1 MSKGLAPVRP
11 LMLTAVP
18 AVLGVVGGILA
29 VRFVGDGNGQVLK
42 PPFLGALLPLVLL
55 TRGLAL
61 GVDPW
66 LGVRQRSEALEFLG
80 GAGAVLLLLGL
91 GTSAGGAFCAIPALA
106 IWLWASVSW
115 TQYHL
120 PPFRNGVWFACASLV
135 GGWGGLLIAY
145 GQG

>member
-1 MSKGLAPVRP
+1 MGTAKCSNPLPRGPTALA
-11 LMLTAVP
+11 L
-18 AVLGVVGGILA
+18 
-29 VRFVGDGNGQVLK
+29 
-42 PPFLGALLPLVLL
+42 LL

>member
-1 MSKGLAPVRP
+1 MSEGLAPVRP

-61 GVDPW
+61 GADPW

-91 GTSAGGAFCAIPALA
+91 GTSAGGAFCAIPALGPA
-106 IWLWASVSW
+106 
-115 TQYHL
+115 
-120 PPFRNGVWFACASLV
+120 
-135 GGWGGLLIAY
+135 
-145 GQG
+145 

>member
-1 MSKGLAPVRP
+1 MSEGLAPVRP

-66 LGVRQRSEALEFLG
+66 LGVRQKIGGPRIPRWSRCSPPSPRARDLRGRCILCDSRPCDLALG
-80 GAGAVLLLLGL
+80 
-91 GTSAGGAFCAIPALA
+91 
-106 IWLWASVSW
+106 
-115 TQYHL
+115 
-120 PPFRNGVWFACASLV
+120 
-135 GGWGGLLIAY
+135 
-145 GQG
+145 